1 MWSYSDNVNSV
12 IILVNVLGKTSDGQ
26 DLNNSVGES
35 NFSSE
40 EFLKNGRLL
49 NLRFI
54 FFSFSRGKDACDML
68 VMMMIVITNKLVIF
82 VS

>member
-1 MWSYSDNVNSV
+1 MWSCDDNVNSV
-12 IILVNVLGKTSDGQ
+12 IKLVNVLGKTSDGQ

-40 EFLKNGRLL
+40 EFLKKGRLF

-54 FFSFSRGKDACDML
+54 FSLSLEAKMRVTC
-68 VMMMIVITNKLVIF
+68 
-82 VS
+82 